1 MADKLSKEFS
11 KEDGLKLVSFLTT
24 GYDDYLS
31 ARILI
36 NNGLLLQGAILANTA
51 IEKCLKAIVTF
62 MEGKLKYSHK
72 TTLLLEAI
80 KDFDTKL
87 YNQINQPFVALIE
100 KAYQMRYIDSL
111 SNGFRICLVRR
122 NVLAELDS
130 IISLLANKIKLKNE
144 TKYEVDKK
152 ANKPSLYENNFV
164 LNNIDK
170 NEFLIGLDDAFEFI
184 VDEKIGFFEV
194 SYQFDFKG

>member
-1 MADKLSKEFS
+1 MTDKLSKEFS
-11 KEDGLKLVSFLTT
+11 RESGLKLASFLST

-36 NNGLLLQGAILANTA
+36 NNGLILQGTILANTA
-51 IEKCLKAIVTF
+51 IEKYLKAILTF

-72 TTLLLEAI
+72 TTFLLEEI
-80 KDFDTKL
+80 KSFDTKL

-111 SNGFRICLVRR
+111 PNGFRICLVRR
-122 NVLAELDS
+122 NVLAELDF
-130 IISLLANKIKLKNE
+130 IISILAKKIKLQKE
-144 TKYEVDKK
+144 TKYEVDEKEK
-152 ANKPSLYENNFV
+152 KPSLYENNFV

-170 NEFLIGLDDAFEFI
+170 KEFLIGLDDAFEFI
-184 VDEKIGFFEV
+184 VDEKIGFLEI